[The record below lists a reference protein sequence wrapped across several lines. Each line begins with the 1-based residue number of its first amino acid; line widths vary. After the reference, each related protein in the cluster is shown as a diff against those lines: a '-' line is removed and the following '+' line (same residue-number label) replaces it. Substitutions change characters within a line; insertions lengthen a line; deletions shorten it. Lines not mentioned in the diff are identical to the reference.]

1 MWDSARVR
9 RLDCPGER
17 DARVRVMARP
27 AASPSERTGS
37 ANGGVQVIAR
47 AAQILRALD
56 GEPHG
61 LSLSQLSERLGLP
74 RSTVHRVVSALAA
87 EGLLAAA
94 SPNGRVRLGPEL
106 ARLALASRREL
117 RQELR
122 PHLQRLFETLN
133 ETVDCAVLDGDRLRF
148 IDQIAAPHRLR
159 AVSAVGATFPL
170 HCTANGKAILAE
182 LARDEVARV
191 LPTRLKR
198 CTPAT
203 ITGRAELL
211 AELEAVRRTH
221 VAFDREEHTSGISAA
236 GIAVRDPFGALAAI
250 SVPMPTQRFAGRE
263 EEIAEALGAARRD
276 IMRGLGVPDA
286 APA

>member
-1 MWDSARVR
+1 MAPAQLRPR
-9 RLDCPGER
+9 R
-17 DARVRVMARP
+17 DA
-27 AASPSERTGS
+27 SSH
-37 ANGGVQVIAR
+37 GVQVIAR

-56 GEPHG
+56 GEPDG
-61 LSLSQLSERLGLP
+61 LSLSQLSERLDLP
-74 RSTVHRVVSALAA
+74 RSTVHRVVSALSA
-87 EGLLAAA
+87 EGLVAAA

-106 ARLALASRREL
+106 ARLALSSRREL

-250 SVPMPTQRFAGRE
+250 SVPMPTQRFEGRE
-263 EEIAEALGAARRD
+263 AEIADALTAARGD
-276 IMRGLGVPDA
+276 ILRGLGVPA
-286 APA
+286 S

>member
-1 MWDSARVR
+1 
-9 RLDCPGER
+9 
-17 DARVRVMARP
+17 
-27 AASPSERTGS
+27 
-37 ANGGVQVIAR
+37 VQVIAR

-56 GEPHG
+56 GEPEG

-74 RSTVHRVVSALAA
+74 RSTVHRVVSALAT

-106 ARLALASRREL
+106 ARLALSSRREL

-122 PHLQRLFETLN
+122 PHLQRLFDTLN
-133 ETVDCAVLDGDRLRF
+133 ETVDCAVLDGDHLRF

-159 AVSAVGATFPL
+159 AVSSVGATFPL

-198 CTPAT
+198 CMPAT

-211 AELEAVRRTH
+211 AELETVRATH
-221 VAFDREEHTSGISAA
+221 VAFDREEHTTGISAA

-263 EEIAEALGAARRD
+263 QEIADALVAARAEIVRTLGAGAE
-276 IMRGLGVPDA
+276 
-286 APA
+286 

>member
-1 MWDSARVR
+1 
-9 RLDCPGER
+9 
-17 DARVRVMARP
+17 MAMASRAPLPDRPP
-27 AASPSERTGS
+27 AAP
-37 ANGGVQVIAR
+37 NGGVQVIAR

-56 GEPHG
+56 GEPDG

-94 SPNGRVRLGPEL
+94 SPNGRVRLGPEI

-122 PHLQRLFETLN
+122 PYLQRLFDDLN
-133 ETVDCAVLDGDRLRF
+133 ETVDCAVLDGDHLRF

-159 AVSAVGATFPL
+159 AVSSVGATFPL
-170 HCTANGKAILAE
+170 HCTANGKALLAE
-182 LARDEVARV
+182 LTPEEVARI
-191 LPTRLKR
+191 LPTRLRR

-203 ITGRAELL
+203 ITARAQLM
-211 AELEAVRRTH
+211 AELETVRETR
-221 VAFDREEHTSGISAA
+221 VAFDREEHTTGISAA

-250 SVPMPTQRFAGRE
+250 SVPMPTQRFEGRGP
-263 EEIAEALGAARRD
+263 EISLALRQVRRD
-276 IMRGLGVPDA
+276 ILAVLGVADDRA
-286 APA
+286 

>member
-1 MWDSARVR
+1 
-9 RLDCPGER
+9 
-17 DARVRVMARP
+17 MARP
-27 AASPSERTGS
+27 ATSTV
-37 ANGGVQVIAR
+37 NGGVQVIAR

-61 LSLSQLSERLGLP
+61 LSLSQLSERLDLP
-74 RSTVHRVVSALAA
+74 RSTVHRVVSALSA
-87 EGLLAAA
+87 EGLVAAA

-106 ARLALASRREL
+106 ARLALSSRREL

-203 ITGRAELL
+203 ITGRAELF
-211 AELEAVRRTH
+211 AELETVRATH
-221 VAFDREEHTSGISAA
+221 VAFDREEHTAGISAA

-263 EEIAEALGAARRD
+263 DEIAGALIAARAEILQALGVA
-276 IMRGLGVPDA
+276 GG
-286 APA
+286 

>member
-1 MWDSARVR
+1 MASSTQVR
-9 RLDCPGER
+9 PRR
-17 DARVRVMARP
+17 DT
-27 AASPSERTGS
+27 SP
-37 ANGGVQVIAR
+37 NGVQVIAR

-56 GEPHG
+56 GEPDG
-61 LSLSQLSERLGLP
+61 LSLSQLSERLDLP

-87 EGLLAAA
+87 ERLVAAA

-106 ARLALASRREL
+106 ARLALSSRREL

-122 PHLQRLFETLN
+122 PHLQRLFDAVN
-133 ETVDCAVLDGDRLRF
+133 ETVDCAVLDGDHLRF

-159 AVSAVGATFPL
+159 AVSSVGTTFPL

-182 LARDEVARV
+182 LGRDEATRV

-203 ITGRAELL
+203 ITGPAELL
-211 AELEAVRRTH
+211 AELERVRETH
-221 VAFDREEHTSGISAA
+221 VAFDREEHTAGISAA

-263 EEIAEALGAARRD
+263 DEVAGALLAARAEILRALGVTGR
-276 IMRGLGVPDA
+276 
-286 APA
+286 

>member
-1 MWDSARVR
+1 MAPAELRPR
-9 RLDCPGER
+9 R
-17 DARVRVMARP
+17 DA
-27 AASPSERTGS
+27 SS
-37 ANGGVQVIAR
+37 NGVQVIAR

-56 GEPHG
+56 GEPDG
-61 LSLSQLSERLGLP
+61 LSLSQLSERLDLP

-87 EGLLAAA
+87 ERLVAAA

-106 ARLALASRREL
+106 ARLALSSRREL

-122 PHLQRLFETLN
+122 PHLQRLFEAVN
-133 ETVDCAVLDGDRLRF
+133 ETVDCFVLDGDHLRF

-159 AVSAVGATFPL
+159 AVSSVGSTFPL

-182 LARDEVARV
+182 LGRDEAARV

-203 ITGRAELL
+203 ITGRADLL
-211 AELEAVRRTH
+211 AELETVGATH
-221 VAFDREEHTSGISAA
+221 VAFDREEHTAGISAA

-263 EEIAEALGAARRD
+263 DEIAGALLAVRAEILEALGVSGR
-276 IMRGLGVPDA
+276 
-286 APA
+286 

>member
-1 MWDSARVR
+1 MTSPAPPRAR
-9 RLDCPGER
+9 R
-17 DARVRVMARP
+17 DPP
-27 AASPSERTGS
+27 A
-37 ANGGVQVIAR
+37 NGVQVIAR

-56 GEPHG
+56 GEPEG

-74 RSTVHRVVSALAA
+74 RSTVHRVVSALAT

-94 SPNGRVRLGPEL
+94 SPNGRDRLGPEL
-106 ARLALASRREL
+106 ARLALSSRREL

-122 PHLQRLFETLN
+122 PHLQRLFDTLN
-133 ETVDCAVLDGDRLRF
+133 ETVDCAVLDGDHLRF

-159 AVSAVGATFPL
+159 AVSSVGATFPL

-198 CTPAT
+198 CMPAT

-211 AELEAVRRTH
+211 AELETVRATH
-221 VAFDREEHTSGISAA
+221 VAFDREEHTTGISAA

-263 EEIAEALGAARRD
+263 QEIADALVAARAEIVRTLGAGAE
-276 IMRGLGVPDA
+276 
-286 APA
+286 

>member
-1 MWDSARVR
+1 MASWSPLPDR
-9 RLDCPGER
+9 RTG
-17 DARVRVMARP
+17 
-27 AASPSERTGS
+27 AAS
-37 ANGGVQVIAR
+37 NGVQVIAR

-56 GEPHG
+56 GEPNG

-74 RSTVHRVVSALAA
+74 RSTVHRVVTALAT

-122 PHLQRLFETLN
+122 PYMQRLFEDLN
-133 ETVDCAVLDGDRLRF
+133 ETVDCAVLDGDHLRF

-170 HCTANGKAILAE
+170 HCTANGKALLAE
-182 LARDEVARV
+182 LAPEEVARV
-191 LPTRLKR
+191 LPTRLRR

-203 ITGRAELL
+203 ITARAKLV
-211 AELEAVRRTH
+211 AELEVVRETR
-221 VAFDREEHTSGISAA
+221 VAFDREEHTTGISAA

-250 SVPMPTQRFAGRE
+250 SVPMPTQRFNGRE
-263 EEIAEALGAARRD
+263 AELALALRQVRRD
-276 IMRGLGVPDA
+276 ILRALGVPED
-286 APA
+286 PA